1 MSRLIISVGLSGVG
15 KSTVIEEAIM
25 LSEHEWNWI
34 NYGDKMFEVAN
45 DRDLAE
51 TRDDM
56 KNIRPEKYKEIQEIA
71 ANQIREEADENNVIV
86 DTHAAIK
93 TPFGYVPG
101 LPKWS
106 IEMLNPDHLVF
117 IWAEP
122 SEIARRRQED
132 VNRDRNT
139 ESAEVLE
146 EYQSIAREMASTGAV
161 LTGSYLKMLENK
173 RNQAEKTAEAMAE
186 ILNE

>member
-1 MSRLIISVGLSGVG
+1 MSNLIITVGLSGVG

-25 LSEHEWNWI
+25 LSEQDWEWI
-34 NYGDKMFEVAN
+34 NYGDKMFELAN
-45 DRDLAE
+45 NRNLAE

-56 KNIRPEKYKEIQEIA
+56 KDIPPEKYKEIQETA
-71 ANQIREEADENNVIV
+71 ANQIREEANESNVIV

-117 IWAEP
+117 IWTDP
-122 SEIARRRQED
+122 SEIARRREED
-132 VNRDRNT
+132 VNRDRKT
-139 ESAEVLE
+139 ESAKALE

-161 LTGSYLKMLENK
+161 LTGSYLKMLENE
-173 RNQAEKTAEAMAE
+173 RNQAEQTAEEMAK